1 MSAIVIS
8 NGVIRLDAWSD
19 PVEALVVDGGVV
31 TYAGTLDG
39 ANSSVGRATR
49 RVDLGGATVVPGLV
63 ESHVHLVFAGLTDS
77 WTDCRSPLNNS
88 VSDLQAALRKDLN
101 DVADGRWLRGWGY
114 DDTLLA
120 EGRHPTRDDLDAVST
135 DVPIVMSHISGH
147 FAVANSK
154 ALEIAYI
161 HDDSPDP
168 DEGRYVHDSDGRLTG
183 LMWEMGA
190 VHKVLGAVPGVTD
203 QEVRDAATRSLQ
215 LAASR
220 GMTAVHDLG
229 IGTAAGALEL
239 DAWQRLAENRSIPI
253 RVAGYLRSDLL
264 GTRLHDDPLFFKRP
278 EDGNFRL
285 AGAKF
290 WSDGSIQG
298 LSGALKF
305 PYSCT
310 DSDCGELLFSPE
322 DLYQQL
328 ADVDAAGGQCAVHA
342 NGDLAISTVAQAYAA
357 IHQKTGRSDARH
369 RVEHLQMASKED
381 IDSLVSSRSVAS
393 IFANHV
399 YYWGDRHRDRFLGA
413 DRAARID
420 PTRDAESA
428 GLHFGMHS
436 DCPITPMDILATFR
450 TAVTRQTSSGS
461 VLGKDQRIGRRAA
474 LHALTADSAYLVR
487 DEGRRGTLVP
497 GMDADLTVLDADVVG
512 LPIDATQ
519 KARAVATM
527 VAGEFVVDT
536 VGF

>member
-8 NGVIRLDAWSD
+8 NGIIRTDAWSD

-31 TYAGTLDG
+31 TYAGSLDG
-39 ANSSVGRATR
+39 AHSSAGRSAR
-49 RVDLGGATVVPGLV
+49 HVDLDGATVVPGLV

-77 WTDCRSPLNNS
+77 WTDCRSPLNTS
-88 VSDLQAALRKDLN
+88 IGDLQAALRSDLKDLTN
-101 DVADGRWLRGWGY
+101 GRWLRGWGY

-120 EGRHPTRDDLDAVST
+120 ESRHPTRDDLDAVSA

-154 ALEIAYI
+154 ALEIAQI

-168 DEGRYVHDSDGRLTG
+168 AEGRYVHDRDGRLTG

-190 VHKVLGAVPGVTD
+190 VHKVLGAIPGVTD
-203 QEVRDAATRSLQ
+203 QEVRDAATRSLK

-229 IGTAAGALEL
+229 IGTAAGELEL
-239 DAWQRLAENRSIPI
+239 DAWHRLAADGSIPI
-253 RVAGYLRSDLL
+253 RVAGYLRSDFL
-264 GTRLHDDPLFFKRP
+264 GTRPQDDPLLFKRP

-298 LSGALKF
+298 LSGALKQ

-322 DLYQQL
+322 DLHRQL
-328 ADVDAAGGQCAVHA
+328 AAVDAVGGQCAVHA
-342 NGDLAISTVAQAYAA
+342 NGDLAISTVAGAYAA
-357 IHQKTGRSDARH
+357 IHEKTGRSDPRH
-369 RVEHLQMASKED
+369 RVEHLQMASTDD
-381 IDSLVSSRSVAS
+381 IASLVNSGSVAS

-399 YYWGDRHRDRFLGA
+399 YYWGDRHRDRFIGA

-420 PTRDAESA
+420 PTGDAESA

-436 DCPITPMDILATFR
+436 DCPITPMDVLATFR
-450 TAVTRQTSSGS
+450 TSITRQTSGGS
-461 VLGKDQRIGRRAA
+461 VLGEDQRIGRRAA
-474 LHALTADSAYLVR
+474 LHALTADSAYLVH
-487 DEGRRGTLVP
+487 DENRRGTLAP
-497 GMDADLTVLDADVVG
+497 DMDADLTVLDADVVG
-512 LPIDATQ
+512 LPIDETQ
-519 KARAVATM
+519 DARAVATM
-527 VAGEFVVDT
+527 VAGEFVFEDA
-536 VGF
+536 GF